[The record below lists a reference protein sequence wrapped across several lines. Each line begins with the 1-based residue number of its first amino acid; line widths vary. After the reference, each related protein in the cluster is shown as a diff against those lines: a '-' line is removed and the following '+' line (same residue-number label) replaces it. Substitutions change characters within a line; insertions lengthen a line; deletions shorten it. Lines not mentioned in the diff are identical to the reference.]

1 MNEHSRKPE
10 RYIKNPL
17 QVLRGL
23 AEMAFRAVDD
33 NLYEYQNQIEARPYT
48 PENYP
53 PVTNVEAPAERE
65 EDLLWQQDY

>member
-1 MNEHSRKPE
+1 MEAMNERE

-17 QVLRGL
+17 RLIHALTDLALRK
-23 AEMAFRAVDD
+23 VDG
-33 NLYEYQNQIEARPYT
+33 NLYEFQDHIEERPFT

-53 PVTNVEAPAERE
+53 MNWTVEAPVERE

>member
-1 MNEHSRKPE
+1 MERRE

-17 QVLRGL
+17 QVLRGI

-33 NLYEYQNQIEARPYT
+33 NLYEYGDMIEQRPYT

-53 PVTNVEAPAERE
+53 AVTNVEAPAETE
-65 EDLLWQQDY
+65 EDLLDTQEYWY